1 VVRLRQPSKIA
12 KQINSSAR
20 RQFATE
26 QLNSIRLALRKSAGQ
41 P

>member
-1 VVRLRQPSKIA
+1 V

-26 QLNSIRLALRKSAGQ
+26 QLNGPAPGDPCFEKIVASLAPKE
-41 P
+41 